1 MKTLSEYDFPDRRWE
16 PDGYNMKEVP
26 DATPP
31 NFRILLDHVN
41 KLTTEF
47 NALKERVTG
56 EKDNNDE

>member
-16 PDGYNMKEVP
+16 PNGYDMKVP
-26 DATPP
+26 DSTPM
-31 NFRILLDHVN
+31 NFRILIDHVN

-56 EKDNNDE
+56 DKAEDE